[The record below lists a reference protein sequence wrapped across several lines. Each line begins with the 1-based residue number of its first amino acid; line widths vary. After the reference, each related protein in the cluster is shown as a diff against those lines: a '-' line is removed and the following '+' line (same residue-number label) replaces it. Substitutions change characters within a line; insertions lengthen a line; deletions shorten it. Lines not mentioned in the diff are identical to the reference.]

1 MKLILADFFEEN
13 REAIFK
19 SWCDLFWSKFREGES
34 YLRRGADPFENPF
47 AYHIHEAFQK
57 ILEYLGK
64 DFNIEDLDPYLDKL
78 AQIRATQEPYL
89 TKALYFLIDFK
100 SLLREKWGD
109 KITEE
114 YGLAA
119 WLEIEDLLDALLLR
133 LGDFYLKY
141 RERLLELK
149 VEEWK
154 RNNYLLLKR
163 AGFFVEDREKH

>member
-1 MKLILADFFEEN
+1 MRLILADFFEEN
-13 REAIFK
+13 REVIFK
-19 SWCDLFWSKFREGES
+19 SWCDLFWSKFREGEA

-57 ILEYLGK
+57 ILEHLGK
-64 DFNIEDLDPYLDKL
+64 DFKIEELDPYLDKI
-78 AQIRATQEPYL
+78 AQIRASQEAYL
-89 TKALYFLIDFK
+89 TTALYFLIDLK
-100 SLLREKWGD
+100 SLLRERWGD
-109 KITEE
+109 KITEQ

-119 WLEIEDLLDALLLR
+119 WLEFEDLLDALLLR

-141 RERLLELK
+141 RERLLELR

-163 AGFFVEDREKH
+163 AGFFAEDREKH